1 MDLIDKEG
9 NAPDAPSETDSPEIP
24 NYQVGY
30 GKPPLIR
37 RFKLGH
43 SGNRRGRPR
52 GSKNRKTIVRE
63 IANEMH
69 AVTEDGLQGRRS
81 TLELMLLAL
90 RNRAAEGN
98 VRAFRAYMKYLV
110 KYEPQDTH
118 PNAGYLVVPAAMT
131 VDEYIRET
139 EKDSAEADARH
150 AARCREYALMAGRS
164 IP

>member
-9 NAPDAPSETDSPEIP
+9 NAPNAPSETDSPEIP

-30 GKPPLIR
+30 FKPPLIR
-37 RFKLGH
+37 RFKVGQ

-52 GSKNRKTIVRE
+52 ASKNRKTIVRE

-69 AVTEDGLQGRRS
+69 PVTEDGRQRRRS

-98 VRAFRAYMKYLV
+98 VRAFRAYMKYLA

-118 PNAGYLVVPAAMT
+118 PNAGYLVVSATMT
-131 VDEYIRET
+131 NDEFIRAT

-150 AARCREYALMAGRS
+150 AARYREYALMAGRS

>member
-90 RNRAAEGN
+90 RNRAAEGD
-98 VRAFRAYMKYLV
+98 VRAFRAFRKYLA
-110 KYEPQDTH
+110 KYDP
-118 PNAGYLVVPAAMT
+118 
-131 VDEYIRET
+131 RET
-139 EKDSAEADARH
+139 DSKLGYIVLSADVTPEEAIAEGETANEEARARR
-150 AARCREYALMAGRS
+150 AAESRE
-164 IP
+164 

>member
-24 NYQVGY
+24 DYTVGY
-30 GKPPLIR
+30 RKPPLIR
-37 RFKLGH
+37 RFKVGQ

-52 GSKNRKTIVRE
+52 GLKNRKTIVRE
-63 IANEMH
+63 IAYEMH
-69 AVTEDGLQGRRS
+69 AVTEDGQRRHLS

-98 VRAFRAYMKYLV
+98 VRAFRAYKKYLE

-118 PNAGYLVVPAAMT
+118 PNAGYLVVAATMT
-131 VDEYIRET
+131 NDEYIRAI

-150 AARCREYALMAGRS
+150 AARYREYALMAGRS